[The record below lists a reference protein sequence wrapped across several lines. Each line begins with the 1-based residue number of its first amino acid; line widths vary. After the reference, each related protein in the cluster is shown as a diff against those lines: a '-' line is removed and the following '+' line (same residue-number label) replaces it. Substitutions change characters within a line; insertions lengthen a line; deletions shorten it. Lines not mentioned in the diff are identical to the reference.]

1 MHVGIIGGGT
11 VGHALLTAFA
21 EHNPVSVYD
30 VDATRR
36 TASLSA
42 VLQADV
48 IFVCLPEKLV
58 ETWFVCAP
66 RTAAYVIKSTVPI
79 GTTRRIAKTHQRTV
93 HSPEFLTARCAALN
107 ASMPTRNIVGHAT
120 GVLSHPVEKLYRA
133 RWPHVPLLEMQSDAS
148 EAVKLIQNALFAM
161 KVAAWNEARSLCNAH
176 SMDWD
181 IVREAI
187 LMDGRIHPS
196 HTLVPGPDG
205 ERGFGGA
212 CLPKD
217 LAAYNEAL
225 KSVGLTPRMGF
236 AAQHW
241 SRDAHD

>member
-36 TASLSA
+36 TASLPA
-42 VLQADV
+42 VLAADV
-48 IFVCLPEKLV
+48 IFICVPERAVESLFAELPHN
-58 ETWFVCAP
+58 
-66 RTAAYVIKSTVPI
+66 RNYVIKSTVPI
-79 GTTRRIAKTHQRTV
+79 GTTRQIALTHQRTV

-107 ASMPTRNIVGHAT
+107 ASMPTRNIIGYTQAHWT
-120 GVLSHPVEKLYRA
+120 HPVEKLYRA

-161 KVAAWNEARSLCNAH
+161 KVAAWNEARSLCDAH

-205 ERGFGGA
+205 KRGFGGA